1 MKFRI
6 GCAVALALAVAIPAV
21 AQQQQQQEQAVPPAT
36 PSAATPA
43 PAVTPAVTPAPAPA
57 PVVPAGVDLPAGYVV
72 GPDDVLTIIVW
83 REKDLSN
90 DVTVRPDGRITL
102 PLINDVVAQGLT
114 PDQLRDLLKAQ
125 FDKYVED
132 SSVSVVVK
140 QINSRKVFITGMVG
154 KPGAYPLTATITVL
168 QLISMAG
175 GLNEFAR
182 AKEIVVMRTEN
193 GAAKAIKF
201 NYEDVRKGRKL
212 QQNIELRP
220 GDTVLVP

>member
-1 MKFRI
+1 VKFRI
-6 GCAVALALAVAIPAV
+6 GCAVAIALAVAVPAG
-21 AQQQQQQEQAVPPAT
+21 AQQQQQVAPPAT
-36 PSAATPA
+36 PSAAAPA
-43 PAVTPAVTPAPAPA
+43 PAVTPAPA
-57 PVVPAGVDLPAGYVV
+57 VPAGVELPAGYVV
-72 GPDDVLTIIVW
+72 GPEDVLTIVVW

-114 PDQLRDLLKAQ
+114 PDQLRDQLKAQ
-125 FDKYVED
+125 FDKFVED

-140 QINSRKVFITGMVG
+140 QINSRKVFITGMVS
-154 KPGAYPLTATITVL
+154 KPGAYALTSTVTVL

-182 AKEIVVMRTEN
+182 AKEIVVMRTDN
-193 GAAKAIKF
+193 GLAKAIKF

-220 GDTVLVP
+220 GDTVVVP

>member
-1 MKFRI
+1 MRFGI
-6 GCAVALALAVAIPAV
+6 GCAVALALAVAVPAA
-21 AQQQQQQEQAVPPAT
+21 AQQQQAEPPAT
-36 PSAATPA
+36 PSA
-43 PAVTPAVTPAPAPA
+43 PAPAPA
-57 PVVPAGVDLPAGYVV
+57 PAAPGPEPAPTGVALPAGYVV
-72 GPDDVLTIIVW
+72 GPEDVLSVIVW
-83 REKDLSN
+83 REKDLSS

-114 PDQLRDLLKAQ
+114 PDQLRDQLKAR
-125 FDKYVED
+125 FDKFVED

-154 KPGAYPLTATITVL
+154 KAGAYPLTSTMTVL

-193 GAAKAIKF
+193 GVAKAIKF

-212 QQNIELRP
+212 QQNIELLP

>member
-1 MKFRI
+1 M
-6 GCAVALALAVAIPAV
+6 
-21 AQQQQQQEQAVPPAT
+21 
-36 PSAATPA
+36 
-43 PAVTPAVTPAPAPA
+43 
-57 PVVPAGVDLPAGYVV
+57 
-72 GPDDVLTIIVW
+72 LTIVVW

-114 PDQLRDLLKAQ
+114 PDQLRDQLKAQ

-154 KPGAYPLTATITVL
+154 KPGAYPLTSTMTVL

-193 GAAKAIKF
+193 GAPKAIKF

-220 GDTVLVP
+220 ADTVLVP

>member
-1 MKFRI
+1 VKFRI
-6 GCAVALALAVAIPAV
+6 GCAVAIALAVAVPAG
-21 AQQQQQQEQAVPPAT
+21 AQQQQQVAPPAT
-36 PSAATPA
+36 PSAAAPA
-43 PAVTPAVTPAPAPA
+43 PAVTPAPA
-57 PVVPAGVDLPAGYVV
+57 VPAGVELPAGYVV
-72 GPDDVLTIIVW
+72 GPEDVLTIVVW

-102 PLINDVVAQGLT
+102 PLINEVVAQGLT
-114 PDQLRDLLKAQ
+114 PDQLRDQLKAQ

-154 KPGAYPLTATITVL
+154 KPGAYPLTSTMTVL

-193 GAAKAIKF
+193 GAPKAIKF

-220 GDTVLVP
+220 ADTVLVP

>member
-1 MKFRI
+1 VKFRI
-6 GCAVALALAVAIPAV
+6 GCAVALALAVAVPAG
-21 AQQQQQQEQAVPPAT
+21 AQQQQVVPPAT

-43 PAVTPAVTPAPAPA
+43 PTVTPAPAPA

-72 GPDDVLTIIVW
+72 GPEDVLTIVVW
-83 REKDLSN
+83 REKDLSG

-102 PLINDVVAQGLT
+102 PLINDIVAQGLT
-114 PDQLRDLLKAQ
+114 PDQLRDQLKAQ

-140 QINSRKVFITGMVG
+140 QINSRKVFVTGMVG
-154 KPGAYPLTATITVL
+154 KPGAYPLTSTMSVL

-175 GLNEFAR
+175 GLNEFAK

-193 GAAKAIKF
+193 GAPKAIKF
-201 NYEDVRKGRKL
+201 NYEEVRKGRKL